1 MYYLLTKALEM
12 LEQMSVHFSKEQQL
26 EFNNLKEAVLDY
38 SSSNFDNY
46 NYD

>member
-1 MYYLLTKALEM
+1 MYFLLTKALAL
-12 LEQMSVHFSKEQQL
+12 LEQMSENFSKEQQQ
-26 EFNNLKEAVLDY
+26 EFNDLKDAVLDY

>member
-1 MYYLLTKALEM
+1 MYRLLSKALAM
-12 LEQMSVHFSKEQQL
+12 LEQMSAHFSKEQQR
-26 EFNNLKEAVLDY
+26 EFDNLKEAVLDY